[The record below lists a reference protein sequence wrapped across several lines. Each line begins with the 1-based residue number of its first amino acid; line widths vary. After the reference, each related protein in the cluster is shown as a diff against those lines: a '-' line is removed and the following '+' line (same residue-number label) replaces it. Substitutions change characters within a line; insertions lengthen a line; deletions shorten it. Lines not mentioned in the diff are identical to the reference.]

1 MSISN
6 LFVPNNLNLF
16 CGVMT
21 CNTIDATN
29 IVISGIST
37 PGQLNLTG
45 GTNVVISATSGDIE
59 FNTNSLLR
67 LRIPNGGIP
76 TDNTITN
83 ILGVLGSTLTF
94 KNNLLDTT
102 TAQTLTNKTI
112 DSASNTIDVNGTN
125 INTLINQSL
134 LTTANVTF
142 GALNLNIGAT
152 TCLTKVPLTGT
163 VPASSAVNIIAIAI
177 PNNISAVVSVTLSA
191 NCLTGAATGYSD
203 LMYDFK
209 TVNNG
214 GTLISSAGNNSAKSE
229 ANIIGAYTGKLNLTS
244 SNSGNSLILT
254 LTSTLTTGSINYGGN
269 VDIFLT

>member
-37 PGQLNLTG
+37 PGELDLTG
-45 GTNVVISATSGDIE
+45 GTNVMVSAISGDID

-76 TDNTITN
+76 TDNTMTN
-83 ILGVLGSTLTF
+83 ILGLSGSTLSF
-94 KNNLLDTT
+94 KNNLLDTSSI
-102 TAQTLTNKTI
+102 QTITNKTI
-112 DSASNTIDVNGTN
+112 NSASNTIDVNGTN
-125 INTLINQSL
+125 INSLINQPL
-134 LTTANVTF
+134 LTTSNVTF
-142 GALNLNIGAT
+142 FGFNLNIGAT
-152 TCLTKVPLTGT
+152 TCLTKVPITGT
-163 VPASSAVNIIAIAI
+163 IPASSSVNILGIGI
-177 PNNISAVVSVTLSA
+177 PNNVSAVVSVIISA
-191 NCLTGAATGYSD
+191 NCLTGIATGYSD
-203 LMYDFK
+203 FMYDFK

-214 GTLISSAGNNSAKSE
+214 GTLISSNGNNSAKSE
-229 ANIIGAYTGKLNLTS
+229 ANILGAYTGKLNLTS
-244 SNSGNSLILT
+244 SISGTSLILT
-254 LTSTLTTGSINYGGN
+254 LTSTLATGSINYGGN